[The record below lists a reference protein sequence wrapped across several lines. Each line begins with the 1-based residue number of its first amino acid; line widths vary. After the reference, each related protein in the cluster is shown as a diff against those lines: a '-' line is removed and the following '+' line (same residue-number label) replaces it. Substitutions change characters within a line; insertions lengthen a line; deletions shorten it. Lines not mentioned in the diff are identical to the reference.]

1 MIVAEHELQ
10 LSDDARIAL
19 EKLVTNLAKE
29 AKTLREQRAELERD
43 KEILARCGQ
52 QADAE
57 TSRLSVENEALTQR
71 LSGKTHAIARLE
83 SQIETLSDDLN
94 RQAGQGYNVPMIR
107 DFLDQLRSDLEG
119 SIFENEN
126 AGCFQR
132 DAVEKDV
139 KYMRRHGQMGGFFP
153 MAIGSPGAVDHDR
166 QRRLEERKA
175 ELAALD
181 SLKKRL
187 EFALEAASRPS
198 EVYVIVAGQPE
209 ESGWR
214 AMDEVAKNTRPTP
227 GSHAV

>member
-1 MIVAEHELQ
+1 MHAGATVVQDFCNFPANMLLQLYKYSFRTVNTICGSHEQPETLQEVDRPMNPAKRELAKIVDEHELQ

-71 LSGKTHAIARLE
+71 LSGKTYAIARLE

-119 SIFENEN
+119 SIFENDN

-139 KYMRRHGQMGGFFP
+139 KYMRRYGQMGGFFP

-166 QRRLEERKA
+166 QG
-175 ELAALD
+175 D
-181 SLKKRL
+181 
-187 EFALEAASRPS
+187 
-198 EVYVIVAGQPE
+198 
-209 ESGWR
+209 
-214 AMDEVAKNTRPTP
+214 
-227 GSHAV
+227 